1 MSPVS
6 IKKVQS
12 SPSSSTYVSY
22 ASLMSHMLYI
32 RIPNLQLRFHLLRR
46 ALATGS
52 GASSSSSAAA
62 AVATP
67 AAANEDEN
75 NHDDDG
81 VVGMMVVNQPLSS
94 PLPSPPPISF
104 PDAVRLHAARTRLVG
119 VLLASSRLATRVQK
133 HTNTMV
139 QLKRLLGDEY
149 DPRRVNLVAT
159 HKELMEFTRFRTAAI
174 AAMREIRQIRRDE
187 GFHTPRAG
195 DGGTVTQQYA
205 ILFKDGA
212 DDAVA
217 FLEAYVNNTTGLC
230 SLFTGILA
238 YNIREFHATART
250 CPRALLSCVYIHE
263 MHDKII
269 AKRRQQLLRHQP
281 PPPPPPQQKQ
291 QLRRLSDGEE
301 EEAAPFSFR
310 LPPIDLSLFDGE
322 LGSEILVRQLRQA
335 VQQRA
340 WRTLGRARQAM
351 FAEKDDDDD
360 DDDESSILKR
370 ELAAASVVIDEAV
383 ENAKL
388 LSDLFPP
395 HALVEDIIYDEYMS
409 VVARY
414 AQTTVLASP
423 DVMSN
428 DSLLDI
434 LAWANSTGEQDITS
448 ENARQ
453 ELFDAV
459 SAALD
464 TYVHRAEERIVGYVR
479 HAQQAFEEEEEKEGH
494 REGSSSNIQWI
505 LPAVDFLRLLEEE
518 QEACSRG
525 GSAVAAA
532 VAGAI
537 TTGASSVAARVRE
550 CAHATSGDI
559 RVARVLERLEE
570 L

>member
-1 MSPVS
+1 M
-6 IKKVQS
+6 KKVQS

-52 GASSSSSAAA
+52 GASSSSSSLAAA
-62 AVATP
+62 AATP

-81 VVGMMVVNQPLSS
+81 GVVTGMMVVNQPLSS

-119 VLLASSRLATRVQK
+119 VLLASSRLATRVQM

-217 FLEAYVNNTTGLC
+217 FLEAYVDNTAGLC

-281 PPPPPPQQKQ
+281 PPPPPQQQQ
-291 QLRRLSDGEE
+291 QLRRRLSDGKK

-351 FAEKDDDDD
+351 FAAEKDDDDDD

>member
-1 MSPVS
+1 MGR
-6 IKKVQS
+6 KYACAAGS
-12 SPSSSTYVSY
+12 SHRVD
-22 ASLMSHMLYI
+22 
-32 RIPNLQLRFHLLRR
+32 
-46 ALATGS
+46 
-52 GASSSSSAAA
+52 SSSSSSLAAA
-62 AVATP
+62 AATP

-81 VVGMMVVNQPLSS
+81 GVVTGMMVVNQPLSS

-119 VLLASSRLATRVQK
+119 VLLASSRLATRVQM

-217 FLEAYVNNTTGLC
+217 FLEAYVDNTAGLC

-281 PPPPPPQQKQ
+281 PPPPPQQQQ
-291 QLRRLSDGEE
+291 QLRRRLSDGKK

-351 FAEKDDDDD
+351 FAAEKDDDDDD